1 MRKMKLGSDMGCK
14 PASEIKASAT
24 QCSTGALLRM
34 LRHGESQ
41 PRKQEGASHV
51 SAARQGR
58 RGVLDV
64 DKSLRSSEMDAVT
77 RDYIDSLEVN
87 SVPWSRMFTA
97 YGTAE
102 HYPELLSELE
112 QIRDIDRWKMV
123 FNRISDFEHQS
134 TLFPPAPFVL
144 IFLVRHLRKLLE
156 EGKAEDIAERMID
169 QFGYYIGICRDAE
182 KIEHAHPLERFSDLL
197 DEENLL
203 PEGCT
208 EEDLLAVFEDP
219 EAVSDALFYSFYY
232 YSMTVLS
239 QIPDILD
246 KYGKFSKESKNLR
259 EEFTKH

>member
-1 MRKMKLGSDMGCK
+1 
-14 PASEIKASAT
+14 
-24 QCSTGALLRM
+24 
-34 LRHGESQ
+34 
-41 PRKQEGASHV
+41 
-51 SAARQGR
+51 
-58 RGVLDV
+58 
-64 DKSLRSSEMDAVT
+64 MDDVT

-102 HYPELLSELE
+102 HYPELLFELE
-112 QIRDIDRWKMV
+112 HTRDIDRCKKL
-123 FNRISDFEHQS
+123 FNKISDFEHQS

-144 IFLVRHLRKLLE
+144 IFLVRQLQKLLE
-156 EGKAEDIAERMID
+156 EGKAEDIVERMIN

-182 KIEHAHPLERFSDLL
+182 RMEHAHPLVRFSDLL

-219 EAVSDALFYSFYY
+219 EAVPDAFFYSFYY
-232 YSMTVLS
+232 YSMIVLS

-246 KYGKFSKESKNLR
+246 RYGKFSKESKKLR
-259 EEFTKH
+259 DKMESTTDS

>member
-1 MRKMKLGSDMGCK
+1 
-14 PASEIKASAT
+14 
-24 QCSTGALLRM
+24 
-34 LRHGESQ
+34 
-41 PRKQEGASHV
+41 
-51 SAARQGR
+51 
-58 RGVLDV
+58 
-64 DKSLRSSEMDAVT
+64 MDDVT

-102 HYPELLSELE
+102 HYPELLFELE
-112 QIRDIDRWKMV
+112 HTRDIDRWKKL
-123 FNRISDFEHQS
+123 FNKISDFEHQS

-144 IFLVRHLRKLLE
+144 IFLVRQLQKLLE

-182 KIEHAHPLERFSDLL
+182 KMEHAHPLERFSDLL

-232 YSMTVLS
+232 YSMIVLS

-246 KYGKFSKESKNLR
+246 RYGKFSKESKKLR
-259 EEFTKH
+259 DKMESTTDS

>member
-1 MRKMKLGSDMGCK
+1 MKLGSDMGCK

-182 KIEHAHPLERFSDLL
+182 KMEHAHPLERFSDLL

>member
-1 MRKMKLGSDMGCK
+1 
-14 PASEIKASAT
+14 
-24 QCSTGALLRM
+24 
-34 LRHGESQ
+34 
-41 PRKQEGASHV
+41 
-51 SAARQGR
+51 
-58 RGVLDV
+58 
-64 DKSLRSSEMDAVT
+64 MDDVT

-112 QIRDIDRWKMV
+112 HTRDIDRWKKF
-123 FNRISDFEHQS
+123 FNKISDFEHQS

-144 IFLVRHLRKLLE
+144 IFLVRQLQKLLE
-156 EGKAEDIAERMID
+156 EGKAEDIVERMID

-182 KIEHAHPLERFSDLL
+182 RMEHAHPFVRFSDLL
-197 DEENLL
+197 NEENLL

-219 EAVSDALFYSFYY
+219 ESVPDTLFYSFYY
-232 YSMTVLS
+232 YSMIVLS

-246 KYGKFSKESKNLR
+246 RYGKFSKESKKLR
-259 EEFTKH
+259 DKMESTADSSE

>member
-1 MRKMKLGSDMGCK
+1 
-14 PASEIKASAT
+14 
-24 QCSTGALLRM
+24 
-34 LRHGESQ
+34 
-41 PRKQEGASHV
+41 
-51 SAARQGR
+51 
-58 RGVLDV
+58 
-64 DKSLRSSEMDAVT
+64 MDDVT

-102 HYPELLSELE
+102 HYPELLFELE
-112 QIRDIDRWKMV
+112 HTRDIDRWKKL
-123 FNRISDFEHQS
+123 FNKISDFEHQS

-144 IFLVRHLRKLLE
+144 IFLVRQLQKLLE

-169 QFGYYIGICRDAE
+169 QFGYYIGICRDA
-182 KIEHAHPLERFSDLL
+182 KRMEHAHPLVRFSDLL

-219 EAVSDALFYSFYY
+219 EAVPDALFYSFYY
-232 YSMTVLS
+232 YSMIVLS

-246 KYGKFSKESKNLR
+246 RYGKFSKESKKLR
-259 EEFTKH
+259 DKMESTTDSSE

>member
-1 MRKMKLGSDMGCK
+1 MKLGSDMGCK

-169 QFGYYIGICRDAE
+169 QFGYYIGIYCAV
-182 KIEHAHPLERFSDLL
+182 ISVSGTSYYIPLMQSGGDTPNITFPVAPRARALNASNPVLISQSIKTGISSPTCFLISGNTARGGKAYSIRLL
-197 DEENLL
+197 
-203 PEGCT
+203 
-208 EEDLLAVFEDP
+208 
-219 EAVSDALFYSFYY
+219 
-232 YSMTVLS
+232 
-239 QIPDILD
+239 
-246 KYGKFSKESKNLR
+246 
-259 EEFTKH
+259 

>member
-1 MRKMKLGSDMGCK
+1 
-14 PASEIKASAT
+14 
-24 QCSTGALLRM
+24 
-34 LRHGESQ
+34 
-41 PRKQEGASHV
+41 
-51 SAARQGR
+51 
-58 RGVLDV
+58 
-64 DKSLRSSEMDAVT
+64 MDDVT

-102 HYPELLSELE
+102 HYPELLSKLE
-112 QIRDIDRWKMV
+112 HIRDIDCWKKL
-123 FNRISDFEHQS
+123 FNKISDFEHQS

-144 IFLVRHLRKLLE
+144 IFLVRQLQKLLE
-156 EGKAEDIAERMID
+156 EGKAEDIVERMID

-182 KIEHAHPLERFSDLL
+182 KMEHAHPLERFSDLL

-219 EAVSDALFYSFYY
+219 ETVPDALFYSFYY
-232 YSMTVLS
+232 YSMIVLS

-246 KYGKFSKESKNLR
+246 RYGKFSKESKKLR
-259 EEFTKH
+259 DKMESTADSSE

>member
-58 RGVLDV
+58 RCVLDV

-182 KIEHAHPLERFSDLL
+182 KMEHAHPLERFSDLL

-203 PEGCT
+203 PEGYT

-219 EAVSDALFYSFYY
+219 EAVSDALFCSFYY

>member
-1 MRKMKLGSDMGCK
+1 
-14 PASEIKASAT
+14 
-24 QCSTGALLRM
+24 
-34 LRHGESQ
+34 
-41 PRKQEGASHV
+41 
-51 SAARQGR
+51 
-58 RGVLDV
+58 
-64 DKSLRSSEMDAVT
+64 MDDVT

-112 QIRDIDRWKMV
+112 HTRDIDRWKKL
-123 FNRISDFEHQS
+123 FNKISDFEHQS

-144 IFLVRHLRKLLE
+144 IFLVRQLQKLLE
-156 EGKAEDIAERMID
+156 EGKAEDIVERMID

-182 KIEHAHPLERFSDLL
+182 RMEHAHPLVRFSDLL

-232 YSMTVLS
+232 YSMIVLS
-239 QIPDILD
+239 RIPDILD
-246 KYGKFSKESKNLR
+246 RYGKF
-259 EEFTKH
+259 

>member
-182 KIEHAHPLERFSDLL
+182 KMEHAHPLERFSDLL

-203 PEGCT
+203 PEGYT

-219 EAVSDALFYSFYY
+219 EAVSDALFCSFYY

>member
-1 MRKMKLGSDMGCK
+1 
-14 PASEIKASAT
+14 
-24 QCSTGALLRM
+24 
-34 LRHGESQ
+34 
-41 PRKQEGASHV
+41 
-51 SAARQGR
+51 
-58 RGVLDV
+58 
-64 DKSLRSSEMDAVT
+64 MDDVT

-112 QIRDIDRWKMV
+112 HTRDIDRWKKF
-123 FNRISDFEHQS
+123 FNKISDFEHQS

-144 IFLVRHLRKLLE
+144 IFLVRQLQKLLE
-156 EGKAEDIAERMID
+156 EGKAEDIVERMID

-182 KIEHAHPLERFSDLL
+182 RMEHAHPLVRFSDLL
-197 DEENLL
+197 DEKNLL

-219 EAVSDALFYSFYY
+219 ETVPDALFYSFYY
-232 YSMTVLS
+232 YSMIVLS

-246 KYGKFSKESKNLR
+246 RYGKFSKESKKLR
-259 EEFTKH
+259 DKMESTADSSE

>member
-1 MRKMKLGSDMGCK
+1 
-14 PASEIKASAT
+14 
-24 QCSTGALLRM
+24 
-34 LRHGESQ
+34 
-41 PRKQEGASHV
+41 
-51 SAARQGR
+51 
-58 RGVLDV
+58 
-64 DKSLRSSEMDAVT
+64 MDDVT

-102 HYPELLSELE
+102 HYPELLFELE
-112 QIRDIDRWKMV
+112 HTRDIDRWKKL
-123 FNRISDFEHQS
+123 FNKISDFEHQS

-144 IFLVRHLRKLLE
+144 IFLVRQLQKLLE
-156 EGKAEDIAERMID
+156 EGKAEDIVERMID

-182 KIEHAHPLERFSDLL
+182 KMEHAHPLERFSDLL

-219 EAVSDALFYSFYY
+219 EAVPDALFYSFYY
-232 YSMTVLS
+232 YSMIVLS

-246 KYGKFSKESKNLR
+246 RYGKFSKESKKLR
-259 EEFTKH
+259 DKMESTADSSE

>member
-14 PASEIKASAT
+14 PASEIKASAA

-97 YGTAE
+97 YGTAD
-102 HYPELLSELE
+102 HYPELLFELD

-182 KIEHAHPLERFSDLL
+182 KMEHAHPLERFSDLL

-219 EAVSDALFYSFYY
+219 EAVSDALFCSFYY

>member
-112 QIRDIDRWKMV
+112 QIRDIDRWKTV

-144 IFLVRHLRKLLE
+144 IFLVRQLRKLLE
-156 EGKAEDIAERMID
+156 EGKSEDIAERMID

-182 KIEHAHPLERFSDLL
+182 KMEHAHPLERFSDLL

-219 EAVSDALFYSFYY
+219 EAVSDALFCSFYY

>member
-1 MRKMKLGSDMGCK
+1 MKLGSDMGCK

-182 KIEHAHPLERFSDLL
+182 KMEHAHPLERFSDLL
-197 DEENLL
+197 DEENFL

>member
-1 MRKMKLGSDMGCK
+1 MKLGFDMGCK

-77 RDYIDSLEVN
+77 RDYIDILEVN

>member
-1 MRKMKLGSDMGCK
+1 MRVLYTIGIWFYGLGIRI
-14 PASEIKASAT
+14 AALFNEKARLWVR
-24 QCSTGALLRM
+24 G
-34 LRHGESQ
+34 
-41 PRKQEGASHV
+41 RK
-51 SAARQGR
+51 
-58 RGVLDV
+58 D
-64 DKSLRSSEMDAVT
+64 
-77 RDYIDSLEVN
+77 
-87 SVPWSRMFTA
+87 
-97 YGTAE
+97 
-102 HYPELLSELE
+102 LLSELE

-182 KIEHAHPLERFSDLL
+182 KMEHAHPLERFSDLL

>member
-1 MRKMKLGSDMGCK
+1 MKLGSDMGCK

>member
-14 PASEIKASAT
+14 PASEIKASAA

-97 YGTAE
+97 YGTAD
-102 HYPELLSELE
+102 HYPELLSELD

-182 KIEHAHPLERFSDLL
+182 RMEHAHPLEHFSDLL

-219 EAVSDALFYSFYY
+219 EAVSDELFYSFYY

>member
-1 MRKMKLGSDMGCK
+1 MKLGSDMGCK
-14 PASEIKASAT
+14 PASEIKASAA

-51 SAARQGR
+51 SAARQER
-58 RGVLDV
+58 RSVLDV

-102 HYPELLSELE
+102 HYPELLSELQ
-112 QIRDIDRWKMV
+112 QIRDIDRWKKF

-144 IFLVRHLRKLLE
+144 VFLVRQLRELLE

-182 KIEHAHPLERFSDLL
+182 KMEHAHPLERFSDLL

-219 EAVSDALFYSFYY
+219 EAVPDALFYSFYY